1 MTAVVVTD
9 YDRAAPRG
17 VGNVKVAGNYAADL
31 LPNMEFKKKGYPIAL
46 YLDSKTN
53 NYIEEFSTSNFL
65 AIDKMNR
72 YITPLSDAI
81 LESVT
86 NKSLMELAMDEGY
99 EVQRRPVL
107 LEELMNGSF
116 VEAAACGTAVV
127 VTPVN
132 KIGTYVVVGDN
143 LILKKLMNMHSY
155 TKSLVMICECC
166 MIHCYYIHH
175 HDVYMLYQSSHAEY

>member
-53 NYIEEFSTSNFL
+53 SYIEEFSTSNFL

-132 KIGTYVVVGDN
+132 KIGTYVVLDVFYSIYVGDNN
-143 LILKKLMNMHSY
+143 LILKKLIN
-155 TKSLVMICECC
+155 I
-166 MIHCYYIHH
+166 
-175 HDVYMLYQSSHAEY
+175 